1 MIDRQKLIGWIILL
15 WSGGYILY
23 LLKARLLVAGPPIVR
38 QEWIYLAMSLAGL
51 VLGTL
56 NIRMAAARLRGDKVV
71 WSKSALNK
79 PAANSNTPEKKPGK
93 KSDKKS
99 DKAK

>member
-15 WSGGYILY
+15 WSGGYIFY
-23 LLKARLLVAGPPIVR
+23 LLKARLLVAGPPIER
-38 QEWIYLAMSLAGL
+38 REWIYLIMSLVGL

-71 WSKSALNK
+71 WSKPAANK
-79 PAANSNTPEKKPGK
+79 PAANSNTPAKKAGK
-93 KSDKKS
+93 KSDH
-99 DKAK
+99 AK